1 MAYSTAN
8 SPFLIVPALAG
19 GFAASVQGGGGAGS
33 SDCGGNLWAYR
44 STDTAA
50 AVGSTTTAYFSNGH
64 KLGMRK
70 GDIVFIT
77 QVSTAYAIPA
87 GGLSIGHVLSVVT
100 SSAAM
105 VQISVLGT

>member
-8 SPFLIVPALAG
+8 RPFLILPAVGG
-19 GFAASVQGGGGAGS
+19 GFAGTVVGAGGAGS

-44 STDTAA
+44 STDAA
-50 AVGSTTTAYFSNGH
+50 GTVAGANYFTDGF

-77 QVSTAYAIPA
+77 QVSTAFAIA
-87 GGLSIGHVLSVVT
+87 TGGLSIGAVSAVT
-100 SSAAM
+100 ASSAAT
-105 VQISVLGT
+105 VTVTLLGT